1 MNMMKK
7 SRQNAGLWWLS
18 IASLAIGISI
28 FVLLQPDEYDLDAQ
42 RYRSLALVISFAITG
57 LCVIIATRSRWFGK
71 DL

>member
-7 SRQNAGLWWLS
+7 TNRNIGLWWLS
-18 IASLAIGISI
+18 IASLSIGISI
-28 FVLLQPDEYDLDAQ
+28 FILLKPAEYDLEAQ

-57 LCVIIATRSRWFGK
+57 LCVILATSRRWFGK